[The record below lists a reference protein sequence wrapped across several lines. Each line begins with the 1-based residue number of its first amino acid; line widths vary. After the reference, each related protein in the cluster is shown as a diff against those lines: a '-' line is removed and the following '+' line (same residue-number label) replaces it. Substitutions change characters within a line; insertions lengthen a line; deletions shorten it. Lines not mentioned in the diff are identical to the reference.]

1 MHDEGV
7 IYRSKRL
14 VNWSCSLNSAISD
27 IEVGAWLSNKTWTI
41 SLWLIFMGAFY
52 HHVKFNFFS
61 VIMPRLKDLV
71 LCYLILAN
79 HIPILEIL

>member
-27 IEVGAWLSNKTWTI
+27 IEVGVWLHKKSRTI
-41 SLWLIFMGAFY
+41 SLWVSFMCAFY
-52 HHVKFNFFS
+52 HHVKCNDFFS
-61 VIMPRLKDLV
+61 NKDLV
-71 LCYLILAN
+71 LCYLLLSN
-79 HIPILEIL
+79 HIPILKIL